1 MEMVDC
7 VGTQWS
13 QIVKYLPGA
22 RRAAR
27 ALLARSHASS
37 HTAIQP
43 YTLPFFPS
51 LFSLLRAQFDA
62 HGCARLA
69 ASLTRQPSPHAP
81 ADVRPSAVRR
91 SH

>member
-27 ALLARSHASS
+27 TLLARSHASS
-37 HTAIQP
+37 HTAIR
-43 YTLPFFPS
+43 S
-51 LFSLLRAQFDA
+51 LFLLLRAQFDA
-62 HGCARLA
+62 RGCASLA